1 MAIPKLFSV
10 TAENQLQSVGT
21 PDERE
26 PAAGFAVIPDIQ
38 GVTEPIKTIL
48 NRHDVKVDHKPFQ
61 SLGHIFAKPKDPVTK
76 EQRTDPIYSIPC
88 NDCDNEYIGLTKR
101 QFGTRLKDHQKA
113 VVLYRSTHA

>member
-38 GVTEPIKTIL
+38 GVTEPIKRIL
-48 NRHDVKVDHKPFQ
+48 NRH
-61 SLGHIFAKPKDPVTK
+61 
-76 EQRTDPIYSIPC
+76 
-88 NDCDNEYIGLTKR
+88 N
-101 QFGTRLKDHQKA
+101 
-113 VVLYRSTHA
+113 